1 MTNDFKEKLLK
12 WFTGNYNLE
21 IPKENINW
29 DNLNDNANNLYT
41 QLANEIGN
49 PSSGG
54 TFIDYKGIIQSNSK
68 NNNGGN
74 LIVMYGSS
82 YNTNKYPNDFGWI
95 ALLDNKL
102 NLVQLITEYAS
113 GTVIGQLLTLNVDE
127 DGNFFGIELPYSGGQ
142 KRFIMLNNF
151 ALKLDTQTEYSVV
164 LRQSYNVPTDKSQ
177 VNYYNNIKKAVGKS
191 KYLMVGSN
199 FSNNSL
205 IATELTINVGVE
217 NDWVDYSFPGD
228 SYTGASPRD
237 FWVNWDTDDNL
248 DFKIVGFYNSSSFV
262 FCEWV
267 KNGAEMSLTTYTLPT
282 NIQLYETATQILNKN
297 NVYVGCYGLASN
309 DTLSYLIFRVTGGQI
324 YQIYGKE
331 NMPNGLTSTTAA
343 QIELLIVGL
352 DIYYDI
358 ISVIDSGAGT
368 YNAEVGRI
376 VEDNV
381 YPFQIGTIELPTR
394 SAFRFLIVN
403 KQFNLYNF
411 YLQAQDTVYN
421 VRQLFNE
428 NNYNGDAY
436 QGLNSMIPNS
446 INLYDENSQLLYAR
460 NLYNKIINGNV
471 TISTAEIP
479 NDFINE
485 VTLQLKELVSA
496 NNNIIAFDD
505 NPIQKNIYEE
515 LFINFINTINIVNN
529 NNPNNSVFNNVGSA
543 RLNNSVSN
551 LADYDNAKIT
561 KYRINYANGTS
572 QVNGLDPRAFFGDF
586 GTTYGT
592 YKITVYVPVEYKINS
607 IELISNDE
615 QTSYQTID
623 CSNLENNKYYTIN
636 QKLEVV

>member
-29 DNLNDNANNLYT
+29 DNLNNNANNLYT
-41 QLANEIGN
+41 QLANEVGN

-54 TFIDYKGIIQSNSK
+54 TFIDYLGIIQSNSK

-74 LIVMYGSS
+74 LIVMYGTS
-82 YNTNKYPNDFGWI
+82 YNTNKYLNDFGWI
-95 ALLDNKL
+95 ALLDNQL
-102 NLVQLITEYAS
+102 NLVQLITEYSS

-177 VNYYNNIKKAVGKS
+177 VNSYNNIKKAVGKS

-217 NDWVDYSFPGD
+217 NDWVDYSFSGG

-248 DFKIVGFYNSSSFV
+248 DFKIVGFYNSSSSV

-267 KNGAEMSLTTYTLPT
+267 KSGAGMSLTTYTLPT
-282 NIQLYETATQILNKN
+282 NIQLYETAAQILNKN

-309 DTLSYLIFRVTGGQI
+309 DTLSYLIFRVTSGQI
-324 YQIYGKE
+324 YQIYAKE

-471 TISTAEIP
+471 TISTAEVP

-485 VTLQLKELVSA
+485 VTLQLKELISK
-496 NNNIIAFDD
+496 NNNGIATDN

-561 KYRINYANGTS
+561 KYKINYANGTS
-572 QVNGLDPRAFFGDF
+572 QVNELNPYAFFGDF

-592 YKITVYVPVEYKINS
+592 YKLTVYVPVEYKINS

-623 CSNLENNKYYTIN
+623 CTSLLNGKYYTLT

>member
-41 QLANEIGN
+41 QLAAEVGN
-49 PSSGG
+49 PSGGG
-54 TFIDYKGIIQSNSK
+54 TFIEYLGIIQSNSK

-74 LIVMYGSS
+74 LIVMYGTS
-82 YNTNKYPNDFGWI
+82 YNTNKYPKDFGWI
-95 ALLDNKL
+95 ALLDNQL
-102 NLVQLITEYAS
+102 NLVQLITEYSS
-113 GTVIGQLLTLNVDE
+113 GTIIGQLLTLNVDE
-127 DGNFFGIELPYSGGQ
+127 DGNFFGIELPYNGGQ

-151 ALKLDTQTEYSVV
+151 ALKLETQTEYSVV

-177 VNYYNNIKKAVGKS
+177 SNFYTNIKKAVGKS
-191 KYLMVGSN
+191 KYLMVGIGTAE
-199 FSNNSL
+199 L

-217 NDWVDYSFPGD
+217 NDWVDYIYTS
-228 SYTGASPRD
+228 STYTGTIAND
-237 FWVNWDTDDNL
+237 FWVNWDTDNNL
-248 DFKIVGFYNSSSFV
+248 DFKIVGFYSSNNNI
-262 FCEWV
+262 FCEWT
-267 KNGAEMSLTTYTLPT
+267 KDGAGMSLTTYTLPT
-282 NIQLYETATQILNKN
+282 NIQLYETSSQILNKN
-297 NVYVGCYGLASN
+297 DVYAACYGLASN
-309 DTLSYLIFRVTGGQI
+309 DTLSYLIFRVRNGQI

-376 VEDNV
+376 VGDNV
-381 YPFQIGTIELPTR
+381 YPFQIGTVELPTR
-394 SAFRFLIVN
+394 SSFRFLIVN

-411 YLQAQDTVYN
+411 YLQAQNTVYN
-421 VRQLFNE
+421 VYQLFNG

-436 QGLNSMIPNS
+436 QGLNSMMPNS
-446 INLYDENSQLLYAR
+446 VNLYDENSQILYAR
-460 NLYNKIINGNV
+460 NLYNKIINGNI
-471 TISTAEIP
+471 TISTAQVP

-485 VTLQLKELVSA
+485 VTLELKELISK
-496 NNNIIAFDD
+496 NNNGIATD
-505 NPIQKNIYEE
+505 NTPIQKNIYEE

-529 NNPNNSVFNNVGSA
+529 NNPNNSIINNIGSA

-572 QVNGLDPRAFFGDF
+572 QVNGLDPRAFFGNF

-592 YKITVYVPVEYKINS
+592 YKLTVYVPVEYKINS

-623 CSNLENNKYYTIN
+623 CTSLQRGKYYSLT
-636 QKLEVV
+636 QRLEVV

>member
-21 IPKENINW
+21 IPNENINW

-41 QLANEIGN
+41 QLANEVGN

-54 TFIDYKGIIQSNSK
+54 TFIEFNGIIQSNSK

-74 LIVMYGSS
+74 LIVMYGTS
-82 YNTNKYPNDFGWI
+82 YNTNKYPKNFGWI
-95 ALLDNKL
+95 ALLDNEL

-177 VNYYNNIKKAVGKS
+177 VNFYNNIKKGVGKS
-191 KYLMVGSN
+191 KYLMVGVGTTN
-199 FSNNSL
+199 L

-217 NDWVDYSFPGD
+217 NDWVDYLYTNST
-228 SYTGASPRD
+228 YTGAIAND

-248 DFKIVGFYNSSSFV
+248 DFKIVGYYSSDDSI
-262 FCEWV
+262 FCEWTR
-267 KNGAEMSLTTYTLPT
+267 NGAGMSLTTYTLPT
-282 NIQLYETATQILNKN
+282 NIDKYNTSSQILTKN
-297 NVYVGCYGLASN
+297 DVYASCYGLASN
-309 DTLSYLIFRVTGGQI
+309 DTLSYIIFRVTNGQI
-324 YQIYGKE
+324 YQIYAKE
-331 NMPNGLTSTTAA
+331 NMPKGATVITAA

-358 ISVIDSGAGT
+358 ISVIDSTAGT
-368 YNAEVGRI
+368 YNAEIGRI
-376 VEDNV
+376 VGDSV
-381 YPFQIGTIELPTR
+381 YPFQIGTVQLPTR
-394 SAFRFLIVN
+394 APFRFLIVN

-411 YLQAQDTVYN
+411 YLQSQDNVYS
-421 VRQLFNE
+421 VYQTFNE
-428 NNYNGDAY
+428 NNFNGYPY

-471 TISTAEIP
+471 TISTAEVP

-485 VTLQLKELVSA
+485 VTLQLKELISK
-496 NNNIIAFDD
+496 NNNVIATDN

-515 LFINFINTINIVNN
+515 LFVNFINTINIVNN
-529 NNPNNSVFNNVGSA
+529 NNPNNSVFNNVGSG
-543 RLNNSVSN
+543 RLNNSISN

-572 QVNGLDPRAFFGDF
+572 QVNGLDPRAFFGNA

-592 YKITVYVPVEYKINS
+592 YKLTIYVPVEYKINT

-623 CSNLENNKYYTIN
+623 CTSLLNGKYYTLT

>member
-1 MTNDFKEKLLK
+1 MTDDFKEKLLK
-12 WFTGNYNLE
+12 WFTGNYNIE
-21 IPKENINW
+21 IPSSNINW
-29 DNLNDNANNLYT
+29 DDININANNLYT

-49 PSSGG
+49 ASSGG
-54 TFIDYKGIIQSNSK
+54 TFIEYKGIIQSNSK

-74 LIVMYGSS
+74 LIVMYGTS
-82 YNTNKYPNDFGWI
+82 YNTNKYPNNFGWI
-95 ALLDNKL
+95 ALLDNQL
-102 NLVQLITEYAS
+102 NLVQLITEYTS

-151 ALKLDTQTEYSVV
+151 ALKLDTQAEYSVV

-177 VNYYNNIKKAVGKS
+177 TNFYTNIKKGVGKS
-191 KYLMVGSN
+191 KYLMVGIGTS
-199 FSNNSL
+199 SL
-205 IATELTINVGVE
+205 IATELTINVGTE
-217 NDWVDYSFPGD
+217 NDWVDYIYTS
-228 SYTGASPRD
+228 STYTGAIAND

-248 DFKIVGFYNSSSFV
+248 DFKIVGYYSSNNSI
-262 FCEWV
+262 FCEWTR
-267 KNGAEMSLTTYTLPT
+267 NGAGISLVTYNLPT
-282 NIQLYETATQILNKN
+282 SIQLYDTSSQILTKD
-297 NVYVGCYGLASN
+297 NVYAACYGLASN
-309 DTLSYLIFRVTGGQI
+309 NTLSYLIFRVTGGQI
-324 YQIYGKE
+324 YQIYAKE
-331 NMPNGLTSTTAA
+331 NMPNGLTVITAA
-343 QIELLIVGL
+343 QIELLIIGT

-358 ISVIDSGAGT
+358 ISVIDSGSGT
-368 YNAEVGRI
+368 YNAEIGRI
-376 VEDNV
+376 VENEV
-381 YPFQIGTIELPTR
+381 YPFQIGTVNLPTR
-394 SAFRFLIVN
+394 APFRFLIVN

-421 VRQLFNE
+421 VYQKFNE
-428 NNYNGDAY
+428 NNYNGYDF

-471 TISTAEIP
+471 TISTAEVP

-496 NNNIIAFDD
+496 NNNIIATDT

-543 RLNNSVSN
+543 RLNNSISN

-592 YKITVYVPVEYKINS
+592 YKLTVYVPVEYKINS

-623 CSNLENNKYYTIN
+623 CTSLLNGKYYTLT

>member
-1 MTNDFKEKLLK
+1 MTDDFKEQLLK

-21 IPKENINW
+21 IPNENINW
-29 DNLNDNANNLYT
+29 DNLNNNANNLYT
-41 QLANEIGN
+41 QLANEVGN

-54 TFIDYKGIIQSNSK
+54 SFIEYKGVIQNKTK

-74 LIVMYGSS
+74 FLIMYGVSN
-82 YNTNKYPNDFGWI
+82 NTNKYPNDFGWI
-95 ALLDNKL
+95 ALLDNQL
-102 NLVQLITEYAS
+102 NLIQLITEYAS
-113 GTVIGQLLTLNVDE
+113 GTIIGQLLTLNVDE
-127 DGNFFGIELPYSGGQ
+127 DGNFYGIELSYNGGQ

-151 ALKLDTQTEYSVV
+151 SLKLETQTEYSVV
-164 LRQSYNVPTDKSQ
+164 LKQSYNVPTTIENISS
-177 VNYYNNIKKAVGKS
+177 YTNIKKAIGKS
-191 KYLMVGSN
+191 KYLMVGIGTN
-199 FSNNSL
+199 KL

-217 NDWVDYSFPGD
+217 NDWVDYTYTD
-228 SYTGASPRD
+228 LTYTGPIPND

-248 DFKIVGFYNSSSFV
+248 DFKIVGFYGSNNSI
-262 FCEWV
+262 FCEWIR
-267 KNGAEMSLTTYTLPT
+267 NGAGMSLTTYTLPT
-282 NIQLYETATQILNKN
+282 AINKFATNSQIINKN
-297 NVYVGCYGLASN
+297 NVYAACYGPASN
-309 DTLSYLIFRVTGGQI
+309 NTLSYLIFRVKDGQI
-324 YQIYGKE
+324 YQIYAKE
-331 NMPNGLTSTTAA
+331 NIPKGATFTTAN
-343 QIELLIVGL
+343 QIKLLVL
-352 DIYYDI
+352 ETDIFYNI
-358 ISVIDSGAGT
+358 ISEIDVNLGT
-368 YNAEVGRI
+368 FNAEVGRI
-376 VEDNV
+376 VENNV
-381 YPFQIGTIELPTR
+381 YPFQIGVVNIDVDNP
-394 SAFRFLIVN
+394 FRFLIVN

-411 YLQAQDTVYN
+411 YLQSQNNVYS
-421 VRQLFNE
+421 VYQTFNE
-428 NNYNGDAY
+428 NNFNGYPY

-446 INLYDENSQLLYAR
+446 INLYNQNSQILYAR

-515 LFINFINTINIVNN
+515 LFVNFINTINIVNN

-543 RLNNSVSN
+543 RLNNSISN

-623 CSNLENNKYYTIN
+623 CTSLLNGKYYTLT

>member
-1 MTNDFKEKLLK
+1 MTNDFKEQLLK

-21 IPKENINW
+21 IPNENINW
-29 DNLNDNANNLYT
+29 DDININANNLYT
-41 QLANEIGN
+41 QLANEVGN

-54 TFIDYKGIIQSNSK
+54 TFIDYLGIIQSNSK

-74 LIVMYGSS
+74 LIVMYGTS

-95 ALLDNKL
+95 ALLDNQL
-102 NLVQLITEYAS
+102 NLVQLITEYSS

-164 LRQSYNVPTDKSQ
+164 LRQSYNVPTNKSQ
-177 VNYYNNIKKAVGKS
+177 TNFYTNIKKAVGKS
-191 KYLMVGSN
+191 KYLMVGVGTTD
-199 FSNNSL
+199 L

-217 NDWVDYSFPGD
+217 NDWVDYSYN
-228 SYTGASPRD
+228 SSTYTGASPRD
-237 FWVNWDTDDNL
+237 FWVNWDTDNNL
-248 DFKIVGFYNSSSFV
+248 DFKIVGFYSSNNSI
-262 FCEWV
+262 FCEWTRS
-267 KNGAEMSLTTYTLPT
+267 GSGMSLTTYTLPT
-282 NIQLYETATQILNKN
+282 TINKYETSAQILTKDD
-297 NVYVGCYGLASN
+297 VYAACYGLASN

-324 YQIYGKE
+324 YQIYAKE
-331 NMPNGLTSTTAA
+331 NMPNGLTVITAA
-343 QIELLIVGL
+343 QIELLIIGT

-368 YNAEVGRI
+368 YNAEIGRI
-376 VEDNV
+376 VGNDV
-381 YPFQIGTIELPTR
+381 FPLQVGTVNLPTR
-394 SAFRFLIVN
+394 SPFRFLIVN

-411 YLQAQDTVYN
+411 YLQSQNNVYS
-421 VRQLFNE
+421 VYQTFNE
-428 NNYNGDAY
+428 NNFNGYPY

-446 INLYDENSQLLYAR
+446 INLYNQNSQILYAR

-471 TISTAEIP
+471 TISTAEVP

-485 VTLQLKELVSA
+485 VTLQLKELISK
-496 NNNIIAFDD
+496 NNNVIAFD
-505 NPIQKNIYEE
+505 NTPIQKNIYEE
-515 LFINFINTINIVNN
+515 LFINFIYTINIVNN
-529 NNPNNSVFNNVGSA
+529 NNPNNSIINSTGSA
-543 RLNNSVSN
+543 RLNNSISN

-592 YKITVYVPVEYKINS
+592 YKLTVYVPVEYKINS

-623 CSNLENNKYYTIN
+623 CTSLLNGKYYTLT

>member
-1 MTNDFKEKLLK
+1 MTDDFKEKLLK
-12 WFTGNYNLE
+12 WFTGNYNIE
-21 IPKENINW
+21 IPSSNINW
-29 DNLNDNANNLYT
+29 DDININANNLYT

-49 PSSGG
+49 ASSGG
-54 TFIDYKGIIQSNSK
+54 TFIEYKGIIQSNSK

-74 LIVMYGSS
+74 LIVMYGTS

-95 ALLDNKL
+95 ALLDNQL

-177 VNYYNNIKKAVGKS
+177 VNFYNNIKKGVGKS
-191 KYLMVGSN
+191 KYLMVGVGN
-199 FSNNSL
+199 TDL

-217 NDWVDYSFPGD
+217 NDWVDYSFN
-228 SYTGASPRD
+228 SSTYTGAIPND
-237 FWVNWDTDDNL
+237 FWVNWDTDNNL
-248 DFKIVGFYNSSSFV
+248 DFKIVGYYSSNNSI
-262 FCEWV
+262 FCEWTR
-267 KNGAEMSLTTYTLPT
+267 NGAGMSLTTYNLPT
-282 NIQLYETATQILNKN
+282 SIQLYDTSSQILTKD
-297 NVYVGCYGLASN
+297 NVYAACYGLASN
-309 DTLSYLIFRVTGGQI
+309 DTLSYLIFRITGGQI
-324 YQIYGKE
+324 YQIYAKE
-331 NMPNGLTSTTAA
+331 NMPNGLTVITAA
-343 QIELLIVGL
+343 QIELLIIGT

-368 YNAEVGRI
+368 YNAEIGRI
-376 VEDNV
+376 VGNNV
-381 YPFQIGTIELPTR
+381 FPLQVGTINLPTR
-394 SAFRFLIVN
+394 APFRFLIVN

-421 VRQLFNE
+421 VYQKFNE
-428 NNYNGDAY
+428 NNYNGYDF

-446 INLYDENSQLLYAR
+446 INLYNQNSQILYAR

-471 TISTAEIP
+471 TISTAEVP

-485 VTLQLKELVSA
+485 VALQLKELVSA
-496 NNNIIAFDD
+496 DNSIIATDN

-529 NNPNNSVFNNVGSA
+529 NNPNNSIFNNIGSA
-543 RLNNSVSN
+543 RLNNSISN
-551 LADYDNAKIT
+551 LADYDSAKIT

-592 YKITVYVPVEYKINS
+592 YKLTVYVPVEYKINS

-623 CSNLENNKYYTIN
+623 CTSLLNGKYYTIT